1 MNYQVYVI
9 QNDDGK
15 FYIGMSE
22 DVETRLRQH
31 NRGESRWTSGKGPWA
46 LRWTSEAMSITGARK
61 LENWLKRQ
69 KGGNGFYQRTGLRR
83 PGS

>member
-31 NRGESRWTSGKGPWA
+31 NRGE
-46 LRWTSEAMSITGARK
+46 
-61 LENWLKRQ
+61 
-69 KGGNGFYQRTGLRR
+69 
-83 PGS
+83 